1 MSAWPEAVW
10 VSKKIKQSINEAYN
24 IQQIVAD
31 NNTLVDPINAQ
42 IAAVENAVT
51 QANTT
56 TQEAKTEI
64 ESATSDL
71 SGLQS
76 QIDEINT
83 TIADIEEDL
92 TGAEGIETAITALSE
107 QIDKEMVV
115 IATNTTGSSSEPSPY
130 DIGTNVGKHSIF
142 LILTSS

>member
-10 VSKKIKQSINEAYN
+10 VSKKIKKSIDEAFN

-31 NNTLVDPINAQ
+31 NNALVDPINAQ
-42 IAAVENAVT
+42 ITVVENAVA

-56 TQEAKTEI
+56 TQEARAEV

-71 SGLQS
+71 TDLQD
-76 QIDEINT
+76 QIDQINT
-83 TIADIEEDL
+83 TIEGIEEDL
-92 TGAEGIETAITALSE
+92 TGAAGIETAITELAE

-115 IATNTTGSSSEPSPY
+115 IATNTGSSSEPSPY
-130 DIGTNVGKHSIF
+130 DVGTNVGKHSIF
-142 LILTSS
+142 LILTNS